1 MHLHNVKLWK
11 RDRGLLG
18 SIELQGDGA
27 AEVTGE
33 GPSLVVSLVVSGSF
47 PSAWDAVGYT
57 YSLVGFHVDEKN
69 TITEHT
75 HPRLFYRDE
84 ELMGAD
90 RLVRLSAAEQS

>member
-1 MHLHNVKLWK
+1 MILHDVKLWK

-18 SIELQGDGA
+18 SIELQGNGV

-33 GPSLVVSLVVSGSF
+33 GSSLVVSLAVSGSF

-57 YSLVGFHVDEKN
+57 YSLIGFHVDDKN

-75 HPRLFYRDE
+75 HPRLYYRDE
-84 ELMGAD
+84 EIRGAD
-90 RLVRLSAAEQS
+90 RRVRLSTVEQP

>member
-1 MHLHNVKLWK
+1 MQLHNVKLWK

-27 AEVTGE
+27 AEVTGV
-33 GPSLVVSLVVSGSF
+33 GSSLVVSLVVNGVF

-57 YSLVGFHVDEKN
+57 YSFVGFHVDEKN

-75 HPRLFYRDE
+75 HPRLYYRDE
-84 ELMGAD
+84 EVTGAG
-90 RLVRLSAAEQS
+90 RVVRLSAAEQP